1 MTNNELDL
9 HGIKHQDVQLLV
21 EDWVLVNQYSIP
33 LNIICGNS
41 AKMIQLVDE
50 VLTNKLNIKYRM
62 WQYGV
67 IVVDFV

>member
-1 MTNNELDL
+1 MNQLDL
-9 HGIKHQDVQLLV
+9 HGIKHADVQLLV
-21 EDWVLVNQYSIP
+21 EDWVLVHQTEVP
-33 LNIICGNS
+33 LRIICGNS

>member
-1 MTNNELDL
+1 MNQLDL

-21 EDWVLVNQYSIP
+21 EDWVLVHQTEVP
-33 LNIICGNS
+33 LRIICGNS

-50 VLTNKLNIKYRM
+50 VLTQKLDIEYRM

-67 IVVDFV
+67 IVIDSI

>member
-1 MTNNELDL
+1 MNQLDL
-9 HGIKHQDVQLLV
+9 HGIKHADVQLLV
-21 EDWVLVNQYSIP
+21 EDWVLVHQTEVP
-33 LNIICGNS
+33 LRIICGNS

-67 IVVDFV
+67 IVVDSV

>member
-1 MTNNELDL
+1 MNQLDL
-9 HGIKHQDVQLLV
+9 HGIKHADVQLLV
-21 EDWVLVNQYSIP
+21 EDWVLVHQTEVP
-33 LNIICGNS
+33 LRIICGNS

-50 VLTNKLNIKYRM
+50 VLTQKLDIEYRM